1 MKVKVAQ
8 SRPTLCNPIDYK
20 VHGILQARILQW
32 VAFPFSRLSSQP
44 RDWTQVSC
52 IAGGFFTSWATR
64 EAREH
69 WRVAYPSPVDLP
81 NPGIE
86 PGSPA
91 LQVDSLLTELW
102 KKPINGVQFSC
113 SVVSDSS
120 RPHGLQH
127 ASPPCTS
134 PTPGVYSN
142 SCLSSRWCHPTIS
155 PCVIPFSSHL
165 QSFPASGSFPTSQF
179 FASGD

>member
-8 SRPTLCNPIDYK
+8 SCLTLCNPIDYK

-64 EAREH
+64 EAQEH
-69 WRVAYPSPVDLP
+69 WRVAYPSPLDLP

-102 KKPINGVQFSC
+102 KKPINGVQFS
-113 SVVSDSS
+113 SVAQLCLTLRDHMGYSTQVL
-120 RPHGLQH
+120 P
-127 ASPPCTS
+127 
-134 PTPGVYSN
+134 VYHQ
-142 SCLSSRWCHPTIS
+142 LLEFTQTHVHW
-155 PCVIPFSSHL
+155 V
-165 QSFPASGSFPTSQF
+165 
-179 FASGD
+179 GDAI